1 VKKEKHTSE
10 NISPGTGFLYR
21 GVGAVSSMVSPP
33 REVNGLT
40 RDFLMRIVSDG
51 KAKLQPQWHTPDEYL
66 NAARELMGG
75 IDIDPA
81 TDEKAQLRIKAK
93 VYYTK
98 ETNGLDKPWM
108 GRLWLGT
115 PYAEGLINQFTDRAI
130 EQYRM
135 GNVTEGLIL
144 THTNNTHY
152 SYFQEILRACSAI
165 CVVNDCIRWVKGH
178 EDEEKAA
185 QALGVSWIPEYT
197 KHGNVVFYLGQKVNE
212 FCGIFSKFGVCLCPM
227 KS

>member
-1 VKKEKHTSE
+1 
-10 NISPGTGFLYR
+10 
-21 GVGAVSSMVSPP
+21 M
-33 REVNGLT
+33 REVTGTT
-40 RDFLMRIVSDG
+40 RDFLMQIATKG

-66 NAARELMGG
+66 DAARELMGG

-115 PYAEGLINQFTDRAI
+115 PYAEGVLEQFMERAI
-130 EQYRM
+130 EQYQI

-144 THTNNTHY
+144 THTNNTHHA
-152 SYFQEILRACSAI
+152 YFQKTLRACSAL
-165 CVVNDCIRWVKGH
+165 CLVNDYIRWVKGH
-178 EDEEKAA
+178 EFEEQSA
-185 QALGVSWIPEYT
+185 QALGISWIPEYT
-197 KHGNVVFYLGQKVNE
+197 KHGNVVFYLGPKVEE
-212 FCGIFSKFGVCLCPM
+212 FKRIFCKFGVCLCQM